1 MLQDLLSDRHKQV
14 VEHEMEIQ
22 GLLQSVNSREQEN
35 QVAAEKVAQTLT
47 ERNSELQALCQYLEG
62 RDSMMSQAPISN
74 QRAEIPSIGP
84 PLGEQTAQGSVL
96 ISSVDDS
103 TLLTAKEDA
112 SIPRSALGDLNTMA
126 GLEKELSSAKEELE
140 LMAEK
145 ERDSQLELSAL
156 QSMMA
161 VQEEELQV
169 REGELQVREGELQVQ
184 EEELHL
190 LLMLERLV
198 DEQSQL
204 SED

>member
-35 QVAAEKVAQTLT
+35 QVAAEKLAQTLM

-62 RDSMMSQAPISN
+62 RDSMMSQAPISGSV
-74 QRAEIPSIGP
+74 QIPSI
-84 PLGEQTAQGSVL
+84 
-96 ISSVDDS
+96 DDG

-112 SIPRSALGDLNTMA
+112 SIPRSTLGDLNTVA

-140 LMAEK
+140 LMAKK
-145 ERDSQLELSAL
+145 ERESQLELSAL

-169 REGELQVREGELQVQ
+169 REGELQVREELQVQ
-184 EEELHL
+184 EEELH
-190 LLMLERLV
+190 V
-198 DEQSQL
+198 
-204 SED
+204 